1 MHPLRCV
8 KYGAAALA
16 LGPAHHG
23 AARRRERS
31 NPLMCKCAAIMCNF
45 FEFFLLRPV
54 SFTLFSHIYAF
65 QSLCVCLR
73 VYCYYLFCSVY
84 TCAPCRASRM
94 KHISVLCSCTD
105 LERTAS
111 CIASA
116 GHAWAVPVS
125 DMRGALRAL
134 YEVTIMPVFIAVYT

>member
-1 MHPLRCV
+1 MPL
-8 KYGAAALA
+8 
-16 LGPAHHG
+16 
-23 AARRRERS
+23 
-31 NPLMCKCAAIMCNF
+31 N
-45 FEFFLLRPV
+45 
-54 SFTLFSHIYAF
+54 
-65 QSLCVCLR
+65 LCVCIMATL
-73 VYCYYLFCSVY
+73 CPLQGLLSLFILAVY
-84 TCAPCRASRM
+84 TCAPCRAS
-94 KHISVLCSCTD
+94 HNISVFCSCTD